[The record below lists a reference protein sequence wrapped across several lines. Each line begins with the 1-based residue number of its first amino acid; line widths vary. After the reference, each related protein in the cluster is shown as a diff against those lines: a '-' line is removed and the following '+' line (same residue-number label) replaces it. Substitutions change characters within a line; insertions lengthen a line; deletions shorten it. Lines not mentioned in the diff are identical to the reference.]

1 MQSVLV
7 GGWDCGV
14 NCFVVN
20 VSIFKRYLTCLVI
33 VFVCVDRMT

>member
-7 GGWDCGV
+7 GGWACGV

-20 VSIFKRYLTCLVI
+20 VSIFKEIFDMFGDRVCL
-33 VFVCVDRMT
+33 C